1 MTSTQSQEA
10 PADLTNTNAFSL
22 SAGLRRVPIQ
32 LWVAYGLTLACLI
45 VLGLSTDNGFSP
57 DRLLRILSNAVPLGV
72 VAIAQTIVIINR
84 GLDLSVGPI
93 MNTAGILTALL
104 SASPG
109 ASLATTIPTVLLVGA
124 AIGLVNGLMLAFTTI
139 PPLLGTLATATV
151 IQGVYSL
158 ATRGQPKGSVPAEL
172 RELADGRI
180 AGTPFS
186 SSLVI
191 WIVLLVIA
199 GLLLSR
205 SVAGRRFQAVG
216 ANPRAAWLSGVPVRS
231 HTMVAYTA
239 SGALAAMAGI
249 LLIAYSGAPSLTA
262 ADSYAL
268 NSVVAAV
275 IGGAALA
282 GGTGSMVGAFAGV
295 AVLAFLTTVLN
306 SFNISSPVQLIINGA
321 VLIAMLFVN
330 SRIAGKSGR

>member
-1 MTSTQSQEA
+1 MTDTTTARSSTA
-10 PADLTNTNAFSL
+10 HLTAFSL
-22 SAGLRRVPIQ
+22 SATLRRVPVQ
-32 LWVAYGLTLACLI
+32 LWVAYGLTLVCLL

-57 DRLLRILSNAVPLGV
+57 DRLLRILSNAVPLGI

-104 SASPG
+104 SAAPG
-109 ASLATTIPTVLLVGA
+109 ATLATTVPIVLLVGA
-124 AIGLVNGLMLAFTTI
+124 AIGLVNGLMLAFTKI

-151 IQGVYSL
+151 IQGIYSL
-158 ATRGQPKGSVPAEL
+158 ITRGQPKGRVPAEL

-180 AGTPFS
+180 AGSPFS
-186 SSLVI
+186 GSLVI
-191 WIVLLVIA
+191 WIVLLVIV
-199 GLLLSR
+199 GLILSR

-216 ANPRAAWLSGVPVRS
+216 ANPRASWLSGVPVRS
-231 HTMVAYTA
+231 HTIVAYIA
-239 SGALAAMAGI
+239 SGVLAAIAGI

-282 GGTGSMVGAFAGV
+282 GGTGSMVGTFAGV

-330 SRIAGKSGR
+330 SRIAGKRSR